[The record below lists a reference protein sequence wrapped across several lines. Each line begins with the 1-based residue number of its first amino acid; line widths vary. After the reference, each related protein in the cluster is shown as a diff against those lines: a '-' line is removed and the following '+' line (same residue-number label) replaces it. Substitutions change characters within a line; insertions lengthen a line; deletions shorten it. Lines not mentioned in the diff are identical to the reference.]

1 MDADRLAKM
10 FKALSN
16 PNRLRLFQEI
26 RRGQSAIEPA
36 GCILNPIKER
46 LKIGAPTVSHHLK
59 ELVNAGLIATERRGR
74 LLHCRSLGDAIAE
87 LERFFNPD
95 TDIA

>member
-16 PNRLRLFQEI
+16 PNRLQLFHEI
-26 RRGQSAIEPA
+26 RRGQSAYDSA

-59 ELVNAGLIATERRGR
+59 ELVNAGLVATERRGR
-74 LLHCRSLGDAIAE
+74 SLHCRPLAAAIAE
-87 LERFFNPD
+87 LESFFNPD
-95 TDIA
+95 TEIV